1 MTSRRRW
8 CSRKR
13 AACDSPSSGRRAERQ
28 PPSRAPTARGES
40 GASSRTRAAACSAS
54 SNIRR
59 TPSALPRCSRKR
71 TSHRWAHKR
80 RRRTNVGTRGCTKP
94 ARWITRSF
102 YPARSTRYWT
112 KAKCCCARETCWSS
126 RAPTTPGA
134 TAATGPR
141 ALLSCSLMR
150 KADLTLIALVLAL
163 GPLPAGAQD
172 YPSKP
177 IRYIVA
183 TAPGGLMDLAARLLA
198 DYMEKRYGHRL
209 VVENR
214 GGGGGVLAGDAVA
227 KAAPDGYTLAQI
239 QVGNVAINPFTVKDM
254 PFDPLRDFAAVSTLT
269 SSPVVVT
276 VDARLGV
283 STLQEFIALARR
295 EPGKLNYGSAGPG
308 TIPHLSGELFCQA
321 AGVRLTPVH
330 YRGAGPALAD
340 LPAGHDQA
348 GFVGLGVVRTQMAG
362 GTVKVLAVS
371 QPRRLQ
377 AAPEVPTHEEAGL
390 PAFEVNTW
398 FGVVPPRGTPQPL
411 IALLN
416 REIHAALDDAT
427 VRERLQEGGLEPL
440 KETPAQFTERMKRD
454 HERYRDIVKAAGL
467 KPE

>member
-1 MTSRRRW
+1 MIFSSL
-8 CSRKR
+8 SRK
-13 AACDSPSSGRRAERQ
+13 
-28 PPSRAPTARGES
+28 
-40 GASSRTRAAACSAS
+40 
-54 SNIRR
+54 
-59 TPSALPRCSRKR
+59 
-71 TSHRWAHKR
+71 
-80 RRRTNVGTRGCTKP
+80 V
-94 ARWITRSF
+94 
-102 YPARSTRYWT
+102 
-112 KAKCCCARETCWSS
+112 
-126 RAPTTPGA
+126 
-134 TAATGPR
+134 
-141 ALLSCSLMR
+141 
-150 KADLTLIALVLAL
+150 DLTPFIALALAL
-163 GPLPAGAQD
+163 APLVARAQD

-198 DYMEKRYGHRL
+198 DYLEKRYGHRL

-283 STLQEFIALARR
+283 NTLREFIDLAKR

-321 AGVRLTPVH
+321 AGVKVTPVH
-330 YRGAGPALAD
+330 YRGAGPALND
-340 LPAGHDQA
+340 LLAGQVQA
-348 GFVGLGVVRTQMAG
+348 IFVGLGVVRSHAQSGA
-362 GTVKVLAVS
+362 VKLMAVS
-371 QPRRLQ
+371 QPKRLV
-377 AAPEVPTHEEAGL
+377 AAPDIPTAAEAGL

-398 FGVVPPRGTPQPL
+398 FGVVAPRGTPQPV

-427 VRERLQEGGLEPL
+427 VQQRLREGGLEPL
-440 KETPAQFTERMKRD
+440 KDTPAQFTERMKRD
-454 HERYRDIVKAAGL
+454 HERYREIVKAAGL